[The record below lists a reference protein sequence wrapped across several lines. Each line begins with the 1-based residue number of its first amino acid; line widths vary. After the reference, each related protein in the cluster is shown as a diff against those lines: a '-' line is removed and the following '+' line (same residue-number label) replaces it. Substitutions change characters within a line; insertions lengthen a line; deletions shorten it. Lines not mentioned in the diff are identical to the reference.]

1 MVNLNKKVVFM
12 SVLSCKYSLTF
23 RLLLRNLSFVLISKQ
38 SFTQGMKINS
48 SRPPIFALLLIS
60 SFARYRSLRSA
71 VR

>member
-38 SFTQGMKINS
+38 SFTQGMKTN
-48 SRPPIFALLLIS
+48 F
-60 SFARYRSLRSA
+60 F
-71 VR
+71 